1 MTTVTGAAMAVLT
14 ALGIGMAVWGSWL
27 IGVELRG
34 WVERQREYAEMR
46 KRLDLVAA
54 IERHPASQG
63 WQRLMSEDEWPR

>member
-14 ALGIGMAVWGSWL
+14 VLGIAMAVWGAWH

-54 IERHPASQG
+54 MERHPRRQG
-63 WQRLMSEDEWPR
+63 WPRLMSEDEWPR